1 MQVFLED
8 AKPIPEEQIV
18 EVPIDDFVPE
28 PRGNS
33 QEHEF
38 DLFAHLEFEPERLE
52 GEEEP
57 EEEGEPDASEP
68 V

>member
-1 MQVFLED
+1 M
-8 AKPIPEEQIV
+8 
-18 EVPIDDFVPE
+18 PIDDFVPE

-38 DLFAHLEFEPERLE
+38 DLFAHLEFEPEREE
-52 GEEEP
+52 GEEEA

-68 V
+68 I